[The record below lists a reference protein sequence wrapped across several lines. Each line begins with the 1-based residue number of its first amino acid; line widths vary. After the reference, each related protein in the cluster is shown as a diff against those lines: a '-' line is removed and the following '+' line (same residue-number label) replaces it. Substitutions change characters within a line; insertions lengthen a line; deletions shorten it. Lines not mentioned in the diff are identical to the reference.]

1 MKNNILNKYTYEY
14 NYAPEN
20 YRRSNMKY
28 NNHNYEDRIIDIEND
43 SLRKEYDEKYSNNK
57 NLFLMNEITKLKNKY
72 LLAKEKLDLAKNQK
86 EKDDKYIQNLENQ
99 LILKYQNQKNLDNL
113 KIKKIPKNTI
123 NLYNKNNIN
132 KQRVKGDKSR
142 ISDFY
147 PFEAKN
153 NKSFQKRNKNVKIN
167 NNKNL
172 NKVQIKDN
180 TPLKDNQHKINMKRN
195 NSTIFTSSL
204 LNNDGTNK
212 KKKKIINEKMRNY
225 INDNYYNLNQ
235 DNFIDKNK
243 LIIRNCDCIINLNP
257 DNIES
262 NNIIKNLLANENKN
276 KAKNNLSNIKVEEK
290 KIIQER
296 YLIIDENHK
305 PIYIKGKQILGMNL
319 MPLIN
324 EDNEIISDNENNIFF
339 YDLDGRLHNQQDLEK
354 IILENG
360 IPLVNEKNMPILGIN
375 NIPIIDKY
383 GDFIYRRKHLIDEYN
398 NYIKGK
404 YADLLRDNEGKP
416 IKILIEK
423 KMYNNENNI
432 NKNYDSFKDQNKI
445 NSNNPTFEIEIKP
458 HTKIITSKDLNYY
471 YYLKNHQRKN
481 ISSFNDKNKFSFEN
495 SLRNYNPK

>member
-1 MKNNILNKYTYEY
+1 
-14 NYAPEN
+14 
-20 YRRSNMKY
+20 
-28 NNHNYEDRIIDIEND
+28 
-43 SLRKEYDEKYSNNK
+43 
-57 NLFLMNEITKLKNKY
+57 
-72 LLAKEKLDLAKNQK
+72 
-86 EKDDKYIQNLENQ
+86 
-99 LILKYQNQKNLDNL
+99 
-113 KIKKIPKNTI
+113 
-123 NLYNKNNIN
+123 
-132 KQRVKGDKSR
+132 
-142 ISDFY
+142 
-147 PFEAKN
+147 
-153 NKSFQKRNKNVKIN
+153 
-167 NNKNL
+167 
-172 NKVQIKDN
+172 
-180 TPLKDNQHKINMKRN
+180 
-195 NSTIFTSSL
+195 
-204 LNNDGTNK
+204 
-212 KKKKIINEKMRNY
+212 
-225 INDNYYNLNQ
+225 
-235 DNFIDKNK
+235 
-243 LIIRNCDCIINLNP
+243 
-257 DNIES
+257 
-262 NNIIKNLLANENKN
+262 
-276 KAKNNLSNIKVEEK
+276 
-290 KIIQER
+290 
-296 YLIIDENHK
+296 
-305 PIYIKGKQILGMNL
+305 MNL